1 MPDFVQ
7 DTEIKN
13 YLNLFVLVKQSIPK
27 CVIWKNFLSLVS
39 EKLISSGRQHSG
51 Y

>member
-13 YLNLFVLVKQSIPK
+13 YLNLSVLVKQSIPK
-27 CVIWKNFLSLVS
+27 NVWFGRISLAWFLKN
-39 EKLISSGRQHSG
+39 
-51 Y
+51 